1 MKTHEQNLISELLD
15 AAKAAGAD
23 GADATLARGEGNSV
37 DIRLG
42 KVEAALHL
50 LEVRLEEP
58 AALGE
63 RRLEQRLAVQE
74 EEVDKLTTRA

>member
-42 KVEAALHL
+42 KVEAA
-50 LEVRLEEP
+50 
-58 AALGE
+58 E
-63 RRLEQRLAVQE
+63 RSEDHRPMFNGA
-74 EEVDKLTTRA
+74 